1 MRGFNIEAI
10 FGGILALVVL
20 GAAFY
25 AITSTSFGSSR
36 PIQTGKAPATSQPVD
51 TVSANGSGPAI
62 RASAAQDLV
71 CECYDKAFDLAAKV
85 GVLSPEYRTGFEQ
98 CRAQGGVDGGD
109 AWTAGWNARLSSRPY
124 ESSCRSYQRRILNSR

>member
-20 GAAFY
+20 GVAVY
-25 AITSTSFGSSR
+25 AITSTSFGTPGIG
-36 PIQTGKAPATSQPVD
+36 PIGGNNGGGSNIE
-51 TVSANGSGPAI
+51 TVAANGSGPAI

-98 CRAQGGVDGGD
+98 CRARGGINGGD

-124 ESSCRSYQRRILNSR
+124 ESSCRSYKRRI